1 MAEDEIVEEDELYEV
16 EKSKRKPSYSS
27 QRIKEMIEKV
37 DKKISEV
44 KEKIE
49 KDKDV
54 IPYNDYWEDFLYQ
67 NEGRYGKELDD
78 LEKRKAELEKQLI
91 EKEEEEEAIIDTEPF
106 EDDDFDDS
114 EFKF

>member
-44 KEKIE
+44 KEK
-49 KDKDV
+49 
-54 IPYNDYWEDFLYQ
+54 
-67 NEGRYGKELDD
+67 LDD